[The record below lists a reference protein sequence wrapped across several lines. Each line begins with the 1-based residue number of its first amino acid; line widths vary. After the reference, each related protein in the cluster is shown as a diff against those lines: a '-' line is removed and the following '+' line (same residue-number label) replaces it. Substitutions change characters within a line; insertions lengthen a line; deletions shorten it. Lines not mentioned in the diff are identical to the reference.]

1 MSHIE
6 HTQDLLKIAIIGRPN
21 VGKSSLFNKFLKE
34 RKAII
39 ESVSGITRDR
49 LYAQIELLGR
59 DCILIDTGGLMS
71 KPTERIDKL
80 VYEQSKE
87 AIKEADAVIFVCDLK
102 NGLTQQDEYI
112 GDILKKTK
120 EKTFLVVNKVDTDR
134 EESYA
139 FDFCKLGFSNPHFVS
154 TLHKRGLKELYLD
167 VAVFIDQYN
176 QTKSLASKFK
186 DQKPE
191 DVVRISIVG
200 KPNVGKSSLINC
212 ILNKERVLVDDV
224 PGTTRDAI
232 DISIMKDKKLYILV
246 DTAGMRHKRKFKE
259 TVEIF
264 SLSRTKESIKRSDVV
279 IVMID
284 ASIGLQREDLAVLDY
299 VIKEGRSCI
308 LLINKWDLIE
318 APDADVYKG
327 DLIHKFRPIEWIP
340 MLLTSCIQKKNI
352 IKALELAYKTKI
364 RSQVILKTPL
374 INKLI
379 KHIQATHPH
388 PRVNKAQPKI
398 YYATQL
404 KASPLVFVLFCNKP
418 KVFKSEY
425 VRYIERCF
433 RKEFGLEGIPISFQ
447 LRPRGKR

>member
-71 KPTERIDKL
+71 RPTERIDKL

-87 AIKEADAVIFVCDLK
+87 AIKEADAIIFVCDLK

-112 GDILKKTK
+112 GNILKKTK

-154 TLHKRGLKELYLD
+154 TLHKRGLKELYSD

-200 KPNVGKSSLINC
+200 KPNVGKSSL
-212 ILNKERVLVDDV
+212 LNSIIGYERVIVSKEAH
-224 PGTTRDAI
+224 TTREPQDTKI
-232 DISIMKDKKLYILV
+232 TYKDKTL
-246 DTAGMRHKRKFKE
+246 
-259 TVEIF
+259 
-264 SLSRTKESIKRSDVV
+264 
-279 IVMID
+279 
-284 ASIGLQREDLAVLDY
+284 
-299 VIKEGRSCI
+299 
-308 LLINKWDLIE
+308 
-318 APDADVYKG
+318 P
-327 DLIHKFRPIEWIP
+327 
-340 MLLTSCIQKKNI
+340 
-352 IKALELAYKTKI
+352 
-364 RSQVILKTPL
+364 
-374 INKLI
+374 
-379 KHIQATHPH
+379 
-388 PRVNKAQPKI
+388 
-398 YYATQL
+398 
-404 KASPLVFVLFCNKP
+404 
-418 KVFKSEY
+418 
-425 VRYIERCF
+425 
-433 RKEFGLEGIPISFQ
+433 
-447 LRPRGKR
+447 